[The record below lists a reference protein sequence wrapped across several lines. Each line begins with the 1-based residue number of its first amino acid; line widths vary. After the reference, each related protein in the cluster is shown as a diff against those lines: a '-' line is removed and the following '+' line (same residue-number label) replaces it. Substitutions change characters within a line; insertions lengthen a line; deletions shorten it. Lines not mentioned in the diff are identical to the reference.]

1 MLGTIGFVLMV
12 VSLSMMIITGLL
24 PAVIKTR

>member
-12 VSLSMMIITGLL
+12 VSMSMMIITGLL
-24 PAVIKTR
+24 PTVMKTR

>member
-12 VSLSMMIITGLL
+12 VSMSMMIITGLL

>member
-12 VSLSMMIITGLL
+12 VSMTMMIITGLL
-24 PAVIKTR
+24 PSVLKTR

>member
-24 PAVIKTR
+24 PAVMKTR